1 LQTEEIEP
9 VPVQYERHVSVI
21 DQFLNWLDGG
31 EAPEATLEDNLKSV
45 AMVFAAIEA
54 SATNQTVNVE
64 AMVAE
69 ARAAVGQG
77 G

>member
-1 LQTEEIEP
+1 M
-9 VPVQYERHVSVI
+9 PVQHERHVAMI

-31 EAPEATLEDNLKSV
+31 EAPEATLENNLKSV

-54 SATNQTVNVE
+54 SATNQVVNVE
-64 AMVAE
+64 AMVNE